1 MMKRTFAKALMGAA
15 LFAAPAFAGQ
25 DFLADVTQGA
35 FQDTMQ
41 GVQAL
46 TDSEKERVLGG
57 YETGFVAIRNTSIA
71 GTSIAEIGVG
81 AVFTPYEILNNV
93 SCGIDSTIRCSPSS
107 YVNQQRYR
115 EVAAIANPWNDE
127 ALVVTATKTTRQ
139 VQYGSFSVATPTF
152 TYGAAVYNA
161 RTGWI
166 PRRITSSTFVGSEMM
181 TRYKNELN
189 RILTTQYR

>member
-57 YETGFVAIRNTSIA
+57 YWTSGVEVIRNVSLGAGSSIVEA
-71 GTSIAEIGVG
+71 VVLAEL
-81 AVFTPYEILNNV
+81 TPFEMENRV
-93 SCGIDSTIRCSPSS
+93 SCGVNISTCATGGF
-107 YVNQQRYR
+107 VNQQRYN
-115 EVAAIANPWNDE
+115 ELVAIANPWRGDY
-127 ALVVTATKTTRQ
+127 LVVTATKTTRP
-139 VQYGSFSVATPTF
+139 GSFGTSIPTF
-152 TYGAAVYNA
+152 TYGTAIFN
-161 RTGWI
+161 RNTGWLT
-166 PRRITSSTFVGSEMM
+166 RTSSYTYVGSEMT
-181 TRYKNELN
+181 TRYRNELN
-189 RILTTQYR
+189 RVLSQYR